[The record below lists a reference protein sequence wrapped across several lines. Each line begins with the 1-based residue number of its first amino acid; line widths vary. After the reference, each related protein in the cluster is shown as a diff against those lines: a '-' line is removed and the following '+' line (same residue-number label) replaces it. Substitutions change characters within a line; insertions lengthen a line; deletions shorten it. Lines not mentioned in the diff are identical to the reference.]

1 MLLLA
6 DGWSATRVPLAP
18 RIARSFAVT
27 AGPGSRFLVLGLAH
41 VRRHRR
47 RASAMLVPLAMFVH
61 RRRVLRSHLAV
72 KCSVHATAVLFLTF
86 SPVLVE
92 GQTPRTGRRADS
104 VARDT
109 IRTLRIG
116 RDSLRR
122 DTTHKELVEWQ
133 EADSVARALLE
144 RPGFTATRYQG
155 ERVIFDARTRTLR
168 LEGTPSAVT
177 RGQTVV
183 VGDTIF
189 YSDSTQIVRVFGD
202 TNILRDPAQGEDVV
216 TRGSLVYDIG
226 RGRGAVTNVSTAVT
240 SGERWIVHGGR
251 GLFQRDTAGTRF
263 YVHGGRFTTCDE
275 EVPHYHFR
283 SSEIKL
289 LSRTLIVARPA
300 VLYIGEVPVMWLPFV
315 FQDLRSGRRS
325 GLLSPRF
332 GVSELVRSGSMYRR
346 HVDNIGYYFALSD
359 YMDAQLWLDWRSG
372 ARGTPEDPG
381 WTKWN
386 GEFRYRWLNRFMT
399 GRFATSH
406 TSDQNGSTNTALSW
420 AHQQSFSQTRSFSA
434 NVNYVT
440 NTSLQRQNA
449 FDPRQVLATIN
460 SQASY
465 QQKIGPAS
473 LALGGNRT
481 QYPGREQVLQTLPTL
496 SLATPTLALA
506 KWLEW
511 TPSLNLNNQQAL
523 NLDQAG
529 TVGFR
534 YLTREDG
541 TVDSVLV
548 RGDRRN
554 TTASFNTPLKIFGFT
569 WNNSFAA
576 TDTEDNY
583 PTSVVIVDPDD
594 PSRRD
599 TRVFARTFQTGVDWQ
614 TSISLPPLLS
624 GSWNVA
630 PSVGIQNVEASSPF
644 WVRTQFTG
652 GRFITQSK
660 RLNYS
665 LGVSPTF
672 FALLPGI
679 GPLTRLRHSLAPRLT
694 YGYSPRAE
702 VDREF
707 LRATNRTP
715 NDYLGGLAQN
725 QISLHLSHVLEG
737 KVRDDRDSSTAH
749 TGRKLRLLSMNFSPL
764 TYDFERKRA
773 TGKSGFTTTHFGYD
787 VASDLLPGLALRV
800 GYSLFQGSPLSD
812 TAVFK
817 PFREDISASFS
828 INQQSEIFGAI
839 ARIFGRAVQQ
849 PTPQVE
855 RLEASPDDALAQR
868 IASTP
873 VAGST
878 RRDREFGIPVTRG
891 WQASFVFSSNRQ
903 RPPVGGRIIDFD
915 PAEVCRSFIA
925 NPIIHNQCLIDAQ
938 TRPTGA
944 VPFAQVVGAPFI
956 RTPPRETL
964 QWNTNF
970 NITPAW
976 STVWGTTYDF
986 REKEFASHH
995 VTLQRQLH
1003 DWRAIWGFT
1012 KAPNGNFA
1020 FTFFI
1025 QLNAQPDLKF
1035 NYDQQTY
1042 RPLTP

>member
-1 MLLLA
+1 MRELLLRTA
-6 DGWSATRVPLAP
+6 CCV
-18 RIARSFAVT
+18 AVT
-27 AGPGSRFLVLGLAH
+27 ALAP
-41 VRRHRR
+41 
-47 RASAMLVPLAMFVH
+47 A
-61 RRRVLRSHLAV
+61 
-72 KCSVHATAVLFLTF
+72 
-86 SPVLVE
+86 LVE
-92 GQTPRTGRRADS
+92 AQTPRT
-104 VARDT
+104 ARTRVDT
-109 IRTLRIG
+109 I
-116 RDSLRR
+116 SR
-122 DTTHKELVEWQ
+122 DTTRGIRLRPDSVLRDTTRKELIEWR

-144 RPGFTATRYQG
+144 RPGFQATRYQG

-168 LEGTPSAVT
+168 LEGSPSAVT

-183 VGDTIF
+183 VGDTIY

-240 SGERWIVHGGR
+240 SGERWIVHGGA
-251 GLFQRDTAGTRF
+251 GLFARDTAGTRF
-263 YVHGGRFTTCDE
+263 YVHGGEFTTCDE
-275 EVPHYHFR
+275 QVPHYHFK

-289 LSRTLIVARPA
+289 VSRTFIVARPA
-300 VLYIGEVPVMWLPFV
+300 VLYIGEVPIMWLPFV
-315 FQDLRSGRRS
+315 FQDIRSGRRS
-325 GLLSPRF
+325 GILSPRF
-332 GVSELVRSGSMYRR
+332 GVSELVRSSSTYRR
-346 HVDNIGYYFALSD
+346 HVENIGYYFALSD
-359 YMDAQLWLDWRSG
+359 YMDAQLWMDWRSK

-381 WTKWN
+381 WTRWN
-386 GEFRYRWLNRFMT
+386 GEFRYRWLDRFMT

-406 TSDQNGSTNTALSW
+406 TADENGSTNTALSW
-420 AHQQSFSQTRSFSA
+420 SHQQSFSQTRSFSA

-440 NTSLQRQNA
+440 NTSLQRRNA
-449 FDPRQVLATIN
+449 FDPRQVLATIY

-465 QQKIGPAS
+465 QQKVGPAS
-473 LALGGNRT
+473 LALGGSRT

-496 SLATPTLALA
+496 SLIAPTFALA
-506 KWLEW
+506 RWLEW
-511 TPSLNLNNQQAL
+511 TPSFNLNNEQAF

-534 YLTREDG
+534 FLTREDG
-541 TVDSVLV
+541 SVDSVLV

-554 TTASFNTPLKIFGFT
+554 TTASFSTPVKIFGFT
-569 WNNSFAA
+569 WQNSFAA

-599 TRVFARTFQTGVDWQ
+599 TRVFARTFQTGVEWQ
-614 TSISLPPLLS
+614 TGISLSRAILS
-624 GSWNVA
+624 GTWNIA

-652 GRFITQSK
+652 GRFVNQSK

-665 LGVSPTF
+665 VAVSPTF
-672 FALLPGI
+672 FALLPGL
-679 GPLTRLRHSLAPRLT
+679 GPLTRLRHSLSPRLA
-694 YGYSPRAE
+694 YGYSPESE
-702 VDREF
+702 VSREF

-715 NDYLGGLAQN
+715 ADYLGGLAQN
-725 QISLHLSHVLEG
+725 QLTLHLSHVLEG
-737 KVRDDRDSSTAH
+737 KVRDDRDSSTVPA
-749 TGRKLRLLSMNFSPL
+749 GRKLRLLSMNFSPL

-773 TGKSGFTTTHFGYD
+773 TGESGFTTTHFGYD

-828 INQQSEIFGAI
+828 VNQQSGIFAAM
-839 ARIFGRAVQQ
+839 ARIFGRAVKQ
-849 PTPQVE
+849 PAPQVE
-855 RLEASPDDALAQR
+855 RVEASPDDALAQR

-878 RRDREFGIPVTRG
+878 RRDREFGVPVTQG

-903 RPPVGGRIIDFD
+903 RPPVGGRVIDFD
-915 PAEVCRSFIA
+915 PAELCRSFIT
-925 NPIIHNQCLIDAQ
+925 NPLTYNQCLIEAQ
-938 TRPTGA
+938 TRPTGV

-970 NITPAW
+970 NITPKW
-976 STVWGTTYDF
+976 SAVWGTTYDF
-986 REKEFASHH
+986 RAKEFASHH
-995 VTLQRQLH
+995 ATLQRQLH

-1042 RPLTP
+1042 RPLTQ